1 MAVIWRTDQPHPNSA
16 AVQEQVYNGLDS
28 CVTLE
33 VLEALLP
40 QLNEVTQ
47 SVYDFERDLQA
58 PILEMEMRGVLVDQ
72 EERTKVYAHYE
83 AIRENIQ
90 GILDTILTDGLGIS
104 PINVGSWQQK
114 QYLLYDVLQL
124 PPVRE
129 KGKITTNRKALERL
143 RSNFY
148 AEPICNHI
156 LALQDVRKKLGFLK
170 TGIDDDGRIRT
181 SYNIGG
187 TETGRLSSYESAFGT
202 GTNLQNVTGEM
213 RRIFVADRGK
223 KFAYIDLEQAEARG
237 VGAIIWNL
245 FGDSKY
251 LDFCESGDLHTSVC
265 MMTWPQLGWTDDPER
280 NKRIA
285 KRKFYREFDYRDAS
299 KRLGHA
305 TNYLGKPPHI
315 SREVRIPLPL
325 VVEFQR
331 SYFSIFPGIS
341 RWHEWVRRKLLSDGW
356 ITTFLGRQRWF
367 FGRRWDE
374 ETVREAIAYEPQSVV
389 ADILNKGLLAVWRAN
404 ICELLLQVH
413 DAILI
418 QYPEEMEDEVVPAVQ
433 KLLEIDVPL
442 MNGRMLRIPTEA
454 EVGWNWGK
462 QKDKSGNVTNV
473 DGLVPYAGH
482 DARKRQKVSVLD

>member
-40 QLNEVTQ
+40 QLNEVTER
-47 SVYDFERDLQA
+47 VYDFERALQA
-58 PILEMEMRGVLVDQ
+58 PILEMQCRGVLVDQ
-72 EERTKVYAHYE
+72 TERTKVYAYYE
-83 AIRENIQ
+83 EIRDRLQEVFDAIVTE
-90 GILDTILTDGLGIS
+90 GLGIS

-114 QYLLYDVLQL
+114 QYLLYEILRL

-129 KGKITTNRKALERL
+129 KGKVTTNRKALEKL

-170 TGIDDDGRIRT
+170 TGIDPDGRIRT
-181 SYNIGG
+181 SFNIGG
-187 TETGRLSSYESAFGT
+187 TETGRLSSYQSCFGT
-202 GTNLQNVTGEM
+202 GTNLQNITGEM
-213 RRIFVADRGK
+213 RRIFVADPGK

-245 FGDSKY
+245 FGDSQY
-251 LDFCESGDLHTSVC
+251 LDFCESGDLHTAVC
-265 MMTWPQLGWTDDPER
+265 IMTWPDLGWTHDAQT
-280 NKRIA
+280 NKAIA

-305 TNYLGKPPHI
+305 SNYLGKPPHI

-325 VVEFQR
+325 VVSFQR
-331 SYFSIFPGIS
+331 NYFDAFPGITK
-341 RWHEWVRRKLLSDGW
+341 WHDHVRSKLIRDGY
-356 ITTFLGRQRWF
+356 ITTFLGRQRYF
-367 FGRRWDE
+367 FGRRYDE
-374 ETVREAIAYEPQSVV
+374 ETVREAIAYEPQSAI
-389 ADILNKGLLAVWRAN
+389 ADIINTGMLRLWRAN
-404 ICELLLQVH
+404 ICEILIQVH
-413 DAILI
+413 DALLI
-418 QYPEEMEDEVVPAVQ
+418 QYPEEMEDEVVPAAQ
-433 KLLEIDVPL
+433 RLLTVDVPL
-442 MNGRMLRIPTEA
+442 MHGKTLRIPTEA

-462 QKDKSGNVTNV
+462 GSKSNV
-473 DGLVPYAGH
+473 DGLVPYSGH
-482 DARKRQKVSVLD
+482 DPRHRKAVPVMG